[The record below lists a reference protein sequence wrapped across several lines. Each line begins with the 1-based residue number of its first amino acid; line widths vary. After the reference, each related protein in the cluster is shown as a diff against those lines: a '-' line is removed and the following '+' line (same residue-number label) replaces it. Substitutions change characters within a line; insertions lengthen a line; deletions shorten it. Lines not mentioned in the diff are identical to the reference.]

1 MINPDLARIFYEL
14 ADILE
19 MQKVQWKPAAY
30 RKAARAIES
39 LPEDIGEVYAKRG
52 KDGLMEISGVGEGL
66 AAKIVEY
73 LTTKRIKEYDEL
85 KKKIPRHLSALIDI
99 SGLGP
104 KRAELLHKKLGINDI
119 NDLKKAIAQHKLA
132 KLEGFGVKSEENI
145 ARGLE
150 LYAQGTVRMTL
161 GVALPIT
168 EALVSQL
175 RQAKGIGKIEVAG
188 SVRRRKETI
197 GDIDILMTSK
207 DPKPVME
214 RFVHLPDI
222 KRVLAKGQTKS
233 SILLKN
239 NLQVDCRVLD
249 EKSYGAALNYF
260 TGSKEHNVALREIA
274 IKKGYKLSEYGLFDR
289 KTERFVCGRTE
300 DEVYKKL
307 GLHYIPPELRENT
320 GEIAAAKD
328 GKLPVL
334 VEEKDIRGDLH
345 MHTTYSDG
353 NNTVDEMARAAQQR
367 GYDYIAITDHSK
379 SVHIAHGMEEKRL
392 LKLIEEVRKVQR
404 RFPHLRILAGSEV
417 DILPDGSMDYPDRVL
432 KQLDYVIGS
441 VHSGFKMSRQQ
452 MTERICK
459 AMENPYVRAIGH
471 PTGRLINRRDP
482 YDVDI
487 ETIFRTAKKT
497 GTFLEVDATPER
509 LDFKDTHIR
518 AAVDAGVKLVIDSDA
533 HDANQLR
540 YMSFGVMQA
549 RRGWATKKDIANCFP
564 LEKFLKEKK

>member
-39 LPEDIGEVYAKRG
+39 LPEDVNEIYAKKG

-73 LTTKRIKEYDEL
+73 ITTKRVKEYDTL

-132 KLEGFGVKSEENI
+132 KLAGFGAKTEENI

-150 LYAQGTVRMTL
+150 LYAQGTARMTL
-161 GVALPIT
+161 GMALPIA
-168 EALVSQL
+168 EELVNQL
-175 RQAKGIGKIEVAG
+175 RQAKGIGRIEVAG

-197 GDIDILMTSK
+197 GDIDILMTAK

-214 RFVHLPDI
+214 RFVHLLDV
-222 KRVLAKGQTKS
+222 KRVLAQGPTKS
-233 SILLKN
+233 AVLLKN
-239 NLQVDCRVLD
+239 NLQVDCRVLE

-274 IKKGYKLSEYGLFDR
+274 IKKGYKLSEYGLFNR
-289 KTERFVCGRTE
+289 KTNKSIGGRTE
-300 DEVYKKL
+300 EEVYQKL
-307 GLHYIPPELRENT
+307 GLRYIPPELRENT
-320 GEIAAAKD
+320 GEITAAKN

-334 VEEKDIRGDLH
+334 VEEKDIKGDLH

-353 NNTVDEMARAAQQR
+353 NNTVEEMARAAQQR
-367 GYDYIAITDHSK
+367 GYAYIAITDHSK

-392 LKLIEEVRKVQR
+392 LKLIEEVKKVQR
-404 RFPHLRILAGSEV
+404 KFPRLRILAGSEV

-432 KQLDYVIGS
+432 KQLDYAIGS
-441 VHSGFKMSRQQ
+441 VHSSFKMTRQQ
-452 MTERICK
+452 MTARICK

-540 YMSFGVMQA
+540 YMSFGIMQA
-549 RRGWATKKDIANCFP
+549 RRGWAEKKDVANCLP
-564 LEKFLKEKK
+564 LEKFLGEKK